1 MKDTLITLTRKDLQ
15 RFIDDAYER
24 GFKAGKA
31 EAKISFLTQKSV
43 AINDVKFKGTV
54 TAGETDERKQH

>member
-31 EAKISFLTQKSV
+31 EAKINFLTQKSV
-43 AINDVKFKGTV
+43 DLDDRKFKANIVDG
-54 TAGETDERKQH
+54 DEQ

>member
-31 EAKISFLTQKSV
+31 EAKINFLTQKSV
-43 AINDVKFKGTV
+43 AINDVKFKANIVDG
-54 TAGETDERKQH
+54 DEQ